1 MKTKIILLFF
11 VVYLFFNCSNSTA
24 PNEIFLD
31 SSVDGKYISVTSG
44 NKFIVELEV
53 YADAGYRWD
62 YTISNTK
69 IVEVDSVRFKP
80 KYSEE
85 IIPGGT
91 TIQTIYFNAIRPGR
105 SKIYLYEHQ
114 PWEKDT
120 PPIKT
125 ITFNVR
131 VK

>member
-1 MKTKIILLFF
+1 MKTKILFTLF
-11 VVYLFFNCSNSTA
+11 VIFFLSGCSDSTA
-24 PNEIFLD
+24 PNEISLD
-31 SSVDGKYISVTSG
+31 SSVDGKYVFVNAK
-44 NKFIVELEV
+44 NKFTLELDV
-53 YADAGYRWD
+53 SADAGYRWD
-62 YTISNTK
+62 YTISNEK
-69 IVEVDSVRFKP
+69 IVEVDSVCFRP
-80 KYSEE
+80 KYSDE

>member
-1 MKTKIILLFF
+1 
-11 VVYLFFNCSNSTA
+11 
-24 PNEIFLD
+24 
-31 SSVDGKYISVTSG
+31 VDGKYISVTSG
-44 NKFIVELEV
+44 NKLTVELDV

-69 IVEVDSVRFKP
+69 IVEIDSVCFKP
-80 KYSEE
+80 KNPNELVC
-85 IIPGGT
+85 GGA
-91 TIQTIYFNAIRPGR
+91 TIQTIYFHTIRPGR
-105 SKIYLYEHQ
+105 SEVYLYEHRS
-114 PWEKDT
+114 WEEDT